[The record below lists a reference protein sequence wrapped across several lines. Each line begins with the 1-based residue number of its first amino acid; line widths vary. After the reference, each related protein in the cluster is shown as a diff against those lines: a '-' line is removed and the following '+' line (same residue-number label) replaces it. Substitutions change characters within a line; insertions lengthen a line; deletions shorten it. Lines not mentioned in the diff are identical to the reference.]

1 MQIKFTDIVIEAK
14 ELSYKNAVKGVSFT
28 VKRGDYV
35 AIIGPN
41 GGGKSTLVKL
51 LLGLLQPGG
60 GEIKLFGKKQ
70 KEYKDYQKIGYV
82 AQRASQIDK
91 NFPITVHETVSL
103 GLAYKSSFFNR
114 VTKEEKEHM
123 NLVMEKMGVWG
134 LKDRHISQLSGG
146 QAQRVMIARALVG
159 RPQILILDEPNTGVD
174 TASQRTFYELLRDIN
189 QKDNITILFVTHD
202 LGVIADDVNSV
213 LCINQSLL
221 ACHNPHE
228 LLNCKE
234 MSKIYGIDGHLVCH
248 HH

>member
-1 MQIKFTDIVIEAK
+1 MKFADVVIEAK
-14 ELSYKNAVKGVSFT
+14 KLSYKNAIKDVSFG

-41 GGGKSTLVKL
+41 GGGKSTLVRL
-51 LLGLLQPGG
+51 LIGLIKPSD
-60 GEIKLFGKKQ
+60 GEINLFGKKQ
-70 KEYKDYQKIGYV
+70 KEFKEYMKIGYV
-82 AQRASQIDK
+82 AQRASQIDR

-103 GLAYKSSFFNR
+103 GLAYKSSLFNK
-114 VTKEEKEHM
+114 VTKDEKEHVKLLM
-123 NLVMEKMGVWG
+123 QKMGVWE

-146 QAQRVMIARALVG
+146 QVQRVMIARALVG
-159 RPQILILDEPNTGVD
+159 HPQILILDEPNTGVD
-174 TASQRTFYELLRDIN
+174 TASQKAFYELLRKLN
-189 QKDNITILFVTHD
+189 QDENITILFVTHD